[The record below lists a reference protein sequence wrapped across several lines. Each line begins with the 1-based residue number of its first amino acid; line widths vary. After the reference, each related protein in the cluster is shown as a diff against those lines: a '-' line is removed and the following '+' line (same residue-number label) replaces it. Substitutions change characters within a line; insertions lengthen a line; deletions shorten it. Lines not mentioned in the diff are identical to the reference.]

1 MATYSSSLAWRILWT
16 EERGGLQSMGS
27 QRVGHDWATTHFSSF
42 FLLSANAGDVAL
54 IPGWE
59 TRIPH
64 ATGKLSLCTA
74 MKIQHSSQK
83 NKQAKKN
90 QFEEQNKV
98 LAKKRL
104 TSRFLDSI
112 PVLCLVM
119 SNSLQTMDCGLPGSH
134 VHGIFQARML
144 EWVAI
149 SFSRDQTHVSLS
161 WVSCIGSSSF
171 TTELPGKSSLPG
183 WVIMPISDIKLT
195 ENNQDQVE
203 WKWWFITHWVWG
215 AHVTCRWKCWVDSCI
230 FRSGFWRYQWRS
242 MPLEG
247 IRVWVIVEAMGVT
260 EVA

>member
-1 MATYSSSLAWRILWT
+1 MVHGVTKSWT
-16 EERGGLQSMGS
+16 RLSNY
-27 QRVGHDWATTHFSSF
+27 TFFF
-42 FLLSANAGDVAL
+42 FLLSANAGDAAL

-64 ATGKLSLCTA
+64 ATGQLSLCTA

-83 NKQAKKN
+83 NKQAKKKKN

-104 TSRFLDSI
+104 MSRFLDSI

-119 SNSLQTMDCGLPGSH
+119 SNSLQTMDYGLPGSH

-149 SFSRDQTHVSLS
+149 SFSRDQTHVSLP
-161 WVSCIGSSSF
+161 WVSCTGSSSF

-203 WKWWFITHWVWG
+203 WKWWFIH
-215 AHVTCRWKCWVDSCI
+215 I
-230 FRSGFWRYQWRS
+230 GF
-242 MPLEG
+242 
-247 IRVWVIVEAMGVT
+247 
-260 EVA
+260 EVPM